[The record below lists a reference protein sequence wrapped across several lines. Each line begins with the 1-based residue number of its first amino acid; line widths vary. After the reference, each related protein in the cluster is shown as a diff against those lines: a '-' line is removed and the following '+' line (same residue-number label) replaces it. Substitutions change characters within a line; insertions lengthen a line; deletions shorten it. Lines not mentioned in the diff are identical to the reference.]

1 MTGMGRN
8 LDGCRPP
15 RAEGQHAVVVTIS
28 WWGAEGANVNTF
40 LTIDTE
46 QLNIDTIR

>member
-1 MTGMGRN
+1 MGRN

-15 RAEGQHAVVVTIS
+15 RAEGQHAVVVTLS
-28 WWGAEGANVNTF
+28 WWSAAGMNVNTF

-46 QLNIDTIR
+46 ELNMNDIR